1 MSSGRV
7 LFALA
12 AVALVAPGPE
22 DVLALVDRI
31 EDTFTTYL
39 ALAASAPI
47 VSELS
52 PIIGGIAAHEGR
64 LGLGRVVAAVTLGGW
79 IGTLLLYVAGRL
91 KWEWVRRRSKSV
103 RAAGTIALRLV
114 ARNPARASFLVRFLF
129 GARFLLPMA
138 CGAARVP
145 LGTYLSMSL
154 LGSFAWSVVFTGLGL
169 AAGEA
174 AQAWLRNIK
183 QVERGIT
190 IGGAV
195 LIVAAAV
202 WWWRRRQRRAA
213 RRKTRETR
221 ELAPPTST
229 TTHS

>member
-1 MSSGRV
+1 MSSSRA

-12 AVALVAPGPE
+12 AVALLAPGPE
-22 DVLALVDRI
+22 DVLALVAGI
-31 EDTFTTYL
+31 EDTIGTYL
-39 ALAASAPI
+39 ALAASAPL

-52 PIIGGIAAHEGR
+52 PIVGGIAVHEGR

-79 IGTLLLYVAGRL
+79 AGTSLLYLAGRL
-91 KWEWVRRRSKSV
+91 KWEWVRRRSKSA

-183 QVERGIT
+183 QVERGVLV
-190 IGGAV
+190 GGMLLV
-195 LIVAAAV
+195 LAAAV

-213 RRKTRETR
+213 RRKARERFTPPGPASG
-221 ELAPPTST
+221 AP
-229 TTHS
+229 